1 MNMIE
6 EILGEAKASNVTLY
20 IKEGQLAFIA
30 EQGSFPSDLKAK
42 IGKYKIDIIS
52 ALAMQ
57 EVSVETDMV
66 AFALLSD
73 DERGSLGEGYE
84 DAYPMSALQAGMV
97 FHTQLEGFSGIY
109 HDIMGEHVKCPWNRS
124 CFEAALAACIEQH
137 PILRTGFRLEGE
149 RPLQMVHAAIELPL
163 KVEDLRGQLAAEQ
176 EQYLVGWMQERKLHV
191 FDWEQGPLLH
201 IDIFLRTEE
210 SFQYVISFHHAVLD
224 GWSRAVLTT
233 MLYNRY
239 ERLLRG
245 QEVEAVQVD
254 WTYRDFIAQEQQV
267 LSDPAAKAYF
277 GKMLE
282 DAPTQQLPRV
292 KGVSGARRG
301 QVRSHEILAIEA
313 FTPLSGRVIELA
325 LQLGV
330 PVQSVLMAGHFKV
343 LATMSGQS
351 RAVSCVTHNGRP
363 EAAGAERSLGLYLN
377 SLPQALEVS
386 RGSWRSLIRQVAEM
400 NAASMQYRGYPL
412 SKIQQ
417 DVGRTFSEVLF
428 NYTHFHIYTSITKN
442 ADQDVK
448 SLGSAVFEQTNF
460 DLLVDVSR
468 GMDDDMMS
476 LTMVYDGQ
484 AFDEGMIARLGQYY
498 VKAFEL
504 MLAGLDEPHHAQS
517 LLSDGEVRQLLV
529 EWNATATKYPRDTCL
544 HQLFEAQVERSP
556 EAVAL
561 VFDEQQ
567 LSYRELNE
575 RANQLAHYLRA
586 QGVRPDTLVGL
597 CIERSLE
604 MVVGILGILKA
615 GAGYVPLEP
624 TYPQERL
631 DYMIADSAP
640 ALVLTQGSLQGRLA
654 GTAVPRLLLDEERE
668 MVSAYPTSN
677 PRAAEVGVRSKH
689 LAYVIYTSGSTGK
702 PKGVMVEHRHVQ
714 RLLASTEADFRF
726 GPQDVWTLFHSYA
739 FDFSVW
745 ELWGALTYG
754 GKLVVIPNWVAR
766 SPEDFYQLL
775 RRHQVTV
782 LNQTP
787 TAFTQLAH
795 VDEDKQE
802 ALALRVVVFGGE
814 ALNLSELKGWVARHG
829 DEAPVLVNM
838 YGITETTVHVTYRRI
853 WQEDITGELG
863 SVIGRPLADLRVYL
877 LDTHQG
883 LVPVG
888 TVGEMYVGGRGVA
901 RGYLNQAELTA
912 ERFIANP
919 YVAGERL
926 YKTGDLARYLAGGE
940 LEYLGRADD
949 QVKIRGYR
957 IELGEIEQQLGAMA
971 GVSAAVVLA
980 REDESGRKRLVA
992 YVMPSEY
999 PVEVEQQAALRPSL
1013 ISGYREGLAAS
1024 LPDYMVPS
1032 AFVILAEMPLTPN
1045 GKLDRK
1051 ALPSPEGE
1059 DVQAAVYVA
1068 PRNAT
1073 EQAMCEVWQEVL
1085 GLDRIGIEDNFFSL
1099 GGDSILSIRIVS
1111 MLKGRGV
1118 SVEIKDI
1125 FQHQTIEQ
1133 LAAPARQGGLEQETF
1148 IDTKQI
1154 AQLLINER
1162 DELDENLSE
1171 TIL

>member
-1 MNMIE
+1 MNAVNNLLDALGKNGIRLGVNVDGNLRIRGDKNHLNDSLIE
-6 EILGEAKASNVTLY
+6 DIRKHKEQLVAVLKASL
-20 IKEGQLAFIA
+20 
-30 EQGSFPSDLKAK
+30 P
-42 IGKYKIDIIS
+42 
-52 ALAMQ
+52 
-57 EVSVETDMV
+57 
-66 AFALLSD
+66 FALLSEK
-73 DERGSLGEGYE
+73 ERGSLGEGYE
-84 DAYPMSALQAGMV
+84 DAYPMSALQTGMV

-137 PILRTGFRLEGE
+137 PILRTGFRLDGE

-163 KVEDLRGQLAAEQ
+163 KVEDLRGQLASEQ

-277 GKMLE
+277 MEMLE

-292 KGVSGARRG
+292 KGGGAE
-301 QVRSHEILAIEA
+301 RSQGRFVVEQ
-313 FTPLSGRVIELA
+313 FTPLARRLIELA
-325 LQLGV
+325 MRLGM
-330 PVQSVLMAGHFKV
+330 PVQSVLMAAHFKV

-417 DVGRTFSEVLF
+417 DVGIFLGEVSF
-428 NYTHFHIYTSITKN
+428 NYTHFHVYQDITTSS
-442 ADQDVK
+442 DQTLEL
-448 SLGSAVFEQTNF
+448 LGSFGFEQTNF

-468 GMDDDMMS
+468 GMGDVMS
-476 LTMVYDGQ
+476 LTMVYNEQ
-484 AFDEGMIARLGQYY
+484 AFAEGMIARLGQYY

-504 MLAGLDEPHHAQS
+504 MLAGLDEPHHGQS
-517 LLSDGEVRQLLV
+517 LLSDEEVRQLLAAS
-529 EWNATATKYPRDTCL
+529 NASSVAYWHDLCIHEQFARQARKT
-544 HQLFEAQVERSP
+544 P
-556 EAVAL
+556 EAVAV
-561 VFDEQQ
+561 VFGEQTM
-567 LSYRELNE
+567 SYRELNSKAE
-575 RANQLAHYLRA
+575 RLARYLAEAGVGVESRVGIYLR
-586 QGVRPDTLVGL
+586 
-597 CIERSLE
+597 RSQE
-604 MVVGILGILKA
+604 MMIGILGVMKA
-615 GAGYVPLEP
+615 GGTYVPLEP
-624 TYPQERL
+624 GLPKQRL
-631 DYMIADSAP
+631 EYMRADA
-640 ALVLTQGSLQGRLA
+640 AIEWVLVESGSIDSLPLSGVDVVMMDGA
-654 GTAVPRLLLDEERE
+654 GTDPRWLEEME
-668 MVSAYPTSN
+668 DGLTPEL
-677 PRAAEVGVRSKH
+677 AAKPKADNLVYI
-689 LAYVIYTSGSTGK
+689 LYTSGSTGK
-702 PKGVMVEHRHVQ
+702 PKGVMVEHGGLSNYLAYAATYLAGEIEGSVVSSPLSFDATLTT
-714 RLLASTEADFRF
+714 LLAPLLVGRTVELLPDDEMMMGRLAERLFGATSGLLFKITPAHLEGLEYIERAVKVGGAAHMIVVGGEQLSAQVLRKWKSELLPQACFVNEYGPTEAVV
-726 GPQDVWTLFHSYA
+726 GC
-739 FDFSVW
+739 SVW
-745 ELWGALTYG
+745 KLSDESGLKEL
-754 GKLVVIPNWVAR
+754 
-766 SPEDFYQLL
+766 
-775 RRHQVTV
+775 
-782 LNQTP
+782 
-787 TAFTQLAH
+787 
-795 VDEDKQE
+795 E
-802 ALALRVVVFGGE
+802 AMA
-814 ALNLSELKGWVARHG
+814 A
-829 DEAPVLVNM
+829 AP
-838 YGITETTVHVTYRRI
+838 
-853 WQEDITGELG
+853 
-863 SVIGRPLADLRVYL
+863 IGRPISNTQLYVLGEGGQL
-877 LDTHQG
+877 Q
-883 LVPVG
+883 PSN
-888 TVGEMYVGGRGVA
+888 TVGELYIGGAGLA
-901 RGYLNQAELTA
+901 RGYLNQETLTR
-912 ERFIANP
+912 ERFIPNP
-919 YVAGERL
+919 FSEGAGSRL
-926 YKTGDLARYLAGGE
+926 YKTGDLVRRSPGGE
-940 LEYLGRADD
+940 LAFVGRRDD

-980 REDESGRKRLVA
+980 REDEGRKRLVA

-999 PVEVEQQAALRPSL
+999 PVEVEQQAALRPGL

-1059 DVQAAVYVA
+1059 DVQAALYVA

-1118 SVEIKDI
+1118 SIDIKDI

-1133 LAAPARQGGLEQETF
+1133 LAAQAMHHSDLTISKMSNNAADQR
-1148 IDTKQI
+1148 
-1154 AQLLINER
+1154 ER
-1162 DELDENLSE
+1162 LSHE
-1171 TIL
+1171 GKDIEEGVF